1 MMPENCSRKSVSR
14 LFDCLSKEIE
24 KQQPKNVIHF
34 MVDFLCKNYGS
45 HLRGFAHVWD
55 VGGRPNCGKTFKHRK
70 KEKCVFFFF
79 LFSIFSLWTCF
90 SDLELEKEK
99 KLVIEFFKSQKLT
112 TEIAKHFI
120 SVGFDSMESLL
131 YLNAHV
137 LDDIEK
143 FNNVNWLPGHKI
155 RLQVGESAVDSAK
168 ELPPGTMLRGVC
180 ASIGGIIPRIFP
192 PFLIPPFTI
201 PYPPTQQ
208 MFSNIQENIKTF
220 YAEYDKDDVKCG
232 LDYSALRVSPG
243 RQKRKE
249 KKKKRKL

>member
-1 MMPENCSRKSVSR
+1 MMPENCSRKSVSK
-14 LFDCLSKEIE
+14 LFHCLSREIE

-55 VGGRPNCGKTFKHRK
+55 V
-70 KEKCVFFFF
+70 
-79 LFSIFSLWTCF
+79 
-90 SDLELEKEK
+90 DLELEKEK

-120 SVGFDSMESLL
+120 NVGFDSMESLL

-155 RLQVGESAVDSAK
+155 RLQ
-168 ELPPGTMLRGVC
+168 
-180 ASIGGIIPRIFP
+180 
-192 PFLIPPFTI
+192 
-201 PYPPTQQ
+201 Q

-220 YAEYDKDDVKCG
+220 YAEYDKDDIRHG
-232 LDYSALRVSPG
+232 LDYSALRQQASYTVLSPF
-243 RQKRKE
+243 QQF
-249 KKKKRKL
+249 